1 MTRIVLRVGKRLAWA
16 IAMLVAIVSVAFLIA
31 HTLPGDPAQL
41 LLGPQANA
49 RTVAKARKLYQ
60 LDQPLSAQYV
70 AYWRRLAKGDLG
82 YSYRYRMPV
91 TKLIAKKAPA
101 SVQLALAA
109 LWIQLWF
116 GICLGIVAA
125 MRQGSFTDR
134 GLIGLVLL
142 GVSTPTFITGLALQY
157 VLAYRFGWVPYDGYG
172 QSTTDTLLH
181 LILPAL
187 TLGLYGAALYARL
200 SRDEM
205 RRALDTDYALAA
217 RARGASMWR
226 VTTHHALRNAAVPIA
241 TLMVLEFG
249 ALVGGAIVTE
259 KLFRWPGMGAMAVD
273 AMVNRDGPVILGTIL
288 FSAAA
293 ILIATLLLDAV
304 AALIDPR
311 LRTGSSRR
319 DAVG

>member
-1 MTRIVLRVGKRLAWA
+1 
-16 IAMLVAIVSVAFLIA
+16 
-31 HTLPGDPAQL
+31 
-41 LLGPQANA
+41 
-49 RTVAKARKLYQ
+49 
-60 LDQPLSAQYV
+60 
-70 AYWRRLAKGDLG
+70 
-82 YSYRYRMPV
+82 
-91 TKLIAKKAPA
+91 
-101 SVQLALAA
+101 
-109 LWIQLWF
+109 
-116 GICLGIVAA
+116 
-125 MRQGSFTDR
+125 
-134 GLIGLVLL
+134 
-142 GVSTPTFITGLALQY
+142 
-157 VLAYRFGWVPYDGYG
+157 
-172 QSTTDTLLH
+172 
-181 LILPAL
+181 
-187 TLGLYGAALYARL
+187 
-200 SRDEM
+200 
-205 RRALDTDYALAA
+205 
-217 RARGASMWR
+217 MWR